1 MKEIEGK
8 ERKRSAIMINET
20 ERGETKDE
28 SNIKKQFFIIL
39 SCYQGR
45 SQTLDLGGAK
55 NTLKKFLDL

>member
-20 ERGETKDE
+20 ERGETEDE

-45 SQTLDLGGAK
+45 SQTLDLGGDKTYTK
-55 NTLKKFLDL
+55 NFFNL